1 MERKVYKLGKTKTW
15 IWIFLIVFIIAI
27 AGFVYFKYYFNFNNN
42 KMSFSVDNVLLKLN
56 VKEGDVLKKDVKLTN
71 NEGGSKFNVKTDL
84 DFVSFNESEFFLE
97 SNNKKNFAVNFN
109 IKNMTPGIYSGNLI
123 ISKNKEELVIPVII
137 EIETKEILFDS
148 TINVP
153 VEYSDIYPG
162 EKAIIENKILNLDR
176 IGLKTLDV
184 EYSLRSMDGKII
196 YSEQESIAVEDQVL
210 STKIIPIEDNVK
222 TGYYVFSAIIKYKDS
237 VGISSYL
244 FRISDKKNPMIFGQ
258 NPLFL
263 FIVLIL
269 ILVLVAFFI
278 YYLWTRDKLLKEL
291 HNEYKNELKRQQEI
305 IRLREDKICSKLET
319 PIEKEVYRS
328 EIGKIRKQRI
338 EHINKIYKQ
347 RVEEYKK
354 IKKSKNKSELINQ
367 LKKWKSEGYN
377 TEVLESKYRFPSVKE
392 IQEKIKEWKSKG
404 YDTSVLRK

>member
-56 VKEGDVLKKDVKLTN
+56 VKEGNVLKKDVKLTN

-291 HNEYKNELKRQQEI
+291 HNE
-305 IRLREDKICSKLET
+305 
-319 PIEKEVYRS
+319 
-328 EIGKIRKQRI
+328 
-338 EHINKIYKQ
+338 
-347 RVEEYKK
+347 
-354 IKKSKNKSELINQ
+354 
-367 LKKWKSEGYN
+367 
-377 TEVLESKYRFPSVKE
+377 
-392 IQEKIKEWKSKG
+392 
-404 YDTSVLRK
+404 